1 MVIKLPERDMDRA
14 MAELDDFDS
23 SQQVLERDILA
34 IDLRLTD
41 RMTVQLT
48 PDAAERRK
56 KAKVVVV
63 SAAPAG

>member
-1 MVIKLPERDMDRA
+1 
-14 MAELDDFDS
+14 MAELDEFDG

-48 PDAAERRK
+48 PDAAQRRK
-56 KAKVVVV
+56 KAVEARAKELKKNKE
-63 SAAPAG
+63 AI